1 MENETNCSSVG
12 CDSTP
17 TVAFVGAGNVATHLA
32 LAFVRKGVRITG
44 IYSRTMVSAETLAE
58 VVRATMKGDGNDS
71 AVIATDCT
79 VIATDAL
86 ESLPDADVYIVSV
99 KDDALPA
106 VAAVWPADKKGR
118 VVLHTAGSVAMD
130 VMATASDHYGVLYPM
145 QTFSKNKAVDFSKI
159 TAFVEG
165 NDAVAEEAAIRLA
178 ECIFGRCRRLSS
190 ADRQYLHLAAVFA
203 CNFVNHMY
211 DVAYD
216 ILKAQNID
224 PTCLLPLIAE
234 TAQKVESV
242 DPHDV
247 QTGPARRGDRAVVN
261 RHIDA
266 LGNQPLL
273 QQMYSM
279 LSESIMQR
287 YES

>member
-1 MENETNCSSVG
+1 M
-12 CDSTP
+12 
-17 TVAFVGAGNVATHLA
+17 L
-32 LAFVRKGVRITG
+32 
-44 IYSRTMVSAETLAE
+44 SAEILAE
-58 VVRATMKGDGNDS
+58 AVRSTMKDGRKECTEAAS
-71 AVIATDCT
+71 DCT
-79 VIATDAL
+79 VVATDAL
-86 ESLPDADVYIVSV
+86 ENLPDADVYIVSV

-106 VAAVWPADKKGR
+106 VAAAWPADQKGR

-130 VMATASDHYGVLYPM
+130 VIATTSDHYGVLYPM
-145 QTFSKNKAVDFSKI
+145 QTFSKNKSVDFSKI
-159 TAFVEG
+159 TVFVEG
-165 NDAVAEEAAIRLA
+165 SDSVAEEVAICLG
-178 ECIFGRCRRLSS
+178 ECIFGKCQRLSS
-190 ADRQYLHLAAVFA
+190 ADRKYLHLAAVFA

-216 ILKAQNID
+216 ILKGQNID

-242 DPHDV
+242 DPHDA

-279 LSESIMQR
+279 LSESILQR
-287 YES
+287 YE